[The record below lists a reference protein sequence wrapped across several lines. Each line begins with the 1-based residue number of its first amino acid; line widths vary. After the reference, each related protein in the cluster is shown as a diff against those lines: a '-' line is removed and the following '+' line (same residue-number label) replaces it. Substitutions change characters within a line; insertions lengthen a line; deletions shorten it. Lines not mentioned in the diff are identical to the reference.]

1 MNPTD
6 AQILACN
13 GDPDEP
19 IISGPDADLIAFARA
34 VLSLADDPHKVE
46 REAHF
51 ALQDRMFFKSENHRV
66 RTLQDAVEGEMDG
79 LGISDSIA
87 AEILRHLDVAERAVA
102 FRMRGPSGGAWELT
116 DDFGLAGDLLNRG
129 WEVQPLAALSY
140 ISDREVERIA
150 GRDELTGD
158 AILRFARDLLA
169 VASGATKP

>member
-51 ALQDRMFFKSENHRV
+51 ALQDRMFFRSENPRV
-66 RTLQDAVEGEMDG
+66 RALQDAIEGELDG
-79 LGISDSIA
+79 LGISNEK
-87 AEILRHLDVAERAVA
+87 AEAILRYVDVALSTKVCHRCMSADGRHWDGSECWLCKNY
-102 FRMRGPSGGAWELT
+102 PIKQEL
-116 DDFGLAGDLLNRG
+116 
-129 WEVQPLAALSY
+129 LSDKE
-140 ISDREVERIA
+140 IERIA

-169 VASGATKP
+169 VASGAKS